1 MIGQNSPL
9 VFLVSVPSIAS
20 CCFLIFTNKI
30 WQKEA
35 NREMVE
41 EFPKRNL
48 RGEWDLQ
55 MGSPEIQH
63 YPSTHLSVSSICAG
77 EPLIQRLKI

>member
-1 MIGQNSPL
+1 LKSEFAMIGQNSPL

-48 RGEWDLQ
+48 RGE
-55 MGSPEIQH
+55 
-63 YPSTHLSVSSICAG
+63 
-77 EPLIQRLKI
+77 